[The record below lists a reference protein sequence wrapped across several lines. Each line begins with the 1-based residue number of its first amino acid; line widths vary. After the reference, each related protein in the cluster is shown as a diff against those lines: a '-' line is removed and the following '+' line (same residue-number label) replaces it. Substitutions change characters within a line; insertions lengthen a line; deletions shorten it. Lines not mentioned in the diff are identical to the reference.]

1 MINYFEDSNMTI
13 YSESFKEALVKKAL
27 LQPDISSRRLAKEAG
42 VSNSAL
48 YNWIMRY
55 KKANN
60 VTNGSNSNNWT
71 IEERFNMLIESS
83 SLTEEQQGAYCR
95 RKGIFKHQL
104 LEWKK
109 EFMQQQTETKKPKTQ
124 TELKSLRTENKALKK
139 ELRRK
144 DKALAETSALLILK
158 KKANLLWGETE
169 ED

>member
-1 MINYFEDSNMTI
+1 MTI

-27 LQPDISSRRLAKEAG
+27 LQPNISPRQFAQEAS

-48 YNWIMRY
+48 YSWIQRY
-55 KKANN
+55 KKIANDA
-60 VTNGSNSNNWT
+60 GSKSNNHSNNWT
-71 IEERFNMLIESS
+71 TEERFNMLIESGT
-83 SLTEEQQGAYCR
+83 LTEEQQGAYCR

-109 EFMQQQTETKKPKTQ
+109 EFMNPKTEVKNAKAQ
-124 TELKSLRTENKALKK
+124 AELRTLRSENKGLKK

-144 DKALAETSALLILK
+144 EKALAEASALLLLK
-158 KKANLLWGETE
+158 KKANLLWGGAE